1 MTPTQKARQRL
12 RDLLEGGEC
21 VFPASVYD
29 PISVRIASEIGFEMG
44 MFGGSVASLT
54 VLGAPDA
61 ILLTLTEL
69 ADQCRRMC
77 RAGDLPVF
85 VDADHGYG
93 NSLNVMRT
101 VEELENAGV
110 AGLSIEDTELP
121 RQFGRPD
128 GKHLLSVEEGASKV
142 TAAVAARRDPN
153 LVIAGRTD
161 AAGITGIEDVVERLS
176 AYEKAGADILFAV
189 GIKRLEDV
197 ETLSN
202 ATNKPLMLGGLPVE
216 HRDRKV
222 LAKYGVRV
230 CLQGHQPFA
239 AAAQA
244 TYNTLKALREG
255 TLPADL
261 EGVAD
266 RETMQRWMNNDQ
278 YLKHIDEYLK

>member
-1 MTPTQKARQRL
+1 MTSTQNARQGL
-12 RDLLEGGEC
+12 RKVLEGGEC
-21 VFPASVYD
+21 VFPASVFG
-29 PISVRIASEIGFEMG
+29 PFSVRIADEIGYEMG

-69 ADQCRRMC
+69 ADQCRRRS
-77 RAGDLPVF
+77 RAGDLPIF

-93 NSLNVMRT
+93 NSLNAMRT

-110 AGLSIEDTELP
+110 AGLSVEDTELP
-121 RQFGRPD
+121 LQFGRPD

-142 TAAVAARRDPN
+142 AAAVAARQDPN

-161 AAGITGIEDVVERLS
+161 AAGITGIEDVIERLA

-189 GIKRLEDV
+189 GIKQPEDV
-197 ETLSN
+197 QALSN
-202 ATNKPLMLGGLPVE
+202 ATSKPLMLGGLPVE
-216 HRDRKV
+216 HRDHQA
-222 LAKYGVRV
+222 LAKQRVRI

-244 TYNTLKALREG
+244 AYNTLKALRDG
-255 TLPADL
+255 VLPADL
-261 EGVAD
+261 DGVAD
-266 RETMQRWMNNDQ
+266 GKTMQRWMNNDEYIENVEK
-278 YLKHIDEYLK
+278 YLK